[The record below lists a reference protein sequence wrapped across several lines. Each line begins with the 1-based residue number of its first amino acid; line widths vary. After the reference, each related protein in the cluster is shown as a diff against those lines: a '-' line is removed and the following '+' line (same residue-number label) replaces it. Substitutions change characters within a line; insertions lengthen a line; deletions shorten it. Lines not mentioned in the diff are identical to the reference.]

1 MYSNL
6 TAENTNLANLFAEI
20 TIGFD
25 SSIYAVNECGDTGQ
39 VSVRVTVLEGML
51 ERELTLMLTTT
62 DMTAIGESLIKD

>member
-1 MYSNL
+1 MDL
-6 TAENTNLANLFAEI
+6 LFADI

-25 SSIYAVNECGDTGQ
+25 SSEYSVNECDDTGQ

-62 DMTAIGESLIKD
+62 DMTAIGENFIKQNLK